1 MIFWKIS
8 VFSIAFS
15 TFFQYSVFKY
25 HIDEICQLD
34 NVTQTQR
41 GNEGVKLLSSIFEYF
56 EKVSNRGDDHLINM
70 FSITA
75 LETLGNDKKILSI
88 AQTYMGAKTKSLQ
101 READRKIGR
110 DI

>member
-1 MIFWKIS
+1 LILAPLGALSEKPPLQAVWLSGGS
-8 VFSIAFS
+8 VSLNI
-15 TFFQYSVFKY
+15 
-25 HIDEICQLD
+25 
-34 NVTQTQR
+34 
-41 GNEGVKLLSSIFEYF
+41 
-56 EKVSNRGDDHLINM
+56 

-88 AQTYMGAKTKSLQ
+88 AQNYMGAKTKLLQ

>member
-1 MIFWKIS
+1 
-8 VFSIAFS
+8 
-15 TFFQYSVFKY
+15 
-25 HIDEICQLD
+25 
-34 NVTQTQR
+34 
-41 GNEGVKLLSSIFEYF
+41 
-56 EKVSNRGDDHLINM
+56 M

-88 AQTYMGAKTKSLQ
+88 AQNYMGAKTKLLQ